1 MLSYAPAAAVAGSH
15 PWSPFEPWFSP
26 FLPHATSL
34 VLLVLIAHLVC
45 RHWRGSGVL
54 GVAGLVGIW
63 AWTNALQHQ
72 KSTTTPPPDAR
83 VISAGF
89 ANLGISKAPAPGA
102 ADALQDWASEQPFD
116 LFGVV
121 ECSTSQLEN
130 IRSWQKW
137 HTVHAEP
144 ENHSADGIA
153 LFSMHPIRSV
163 KIARTS
169 NARLDHLTAIVD
181 APGGTF
187 QVELTHPCPP
197 VPGWLHQRQA
207 ELNQIS
213 TAATSSNWPVVVL
226 GDLNETPYGA
236 SWRRLLKTSGLS
248 ATGPLG
254 TPTWPSQLKGVP
266 VPQCL
271 GIRIDH
277 ILVGPEWEAGPL
289 KVGPKITSDHRPIR
303 VEIWLGDQEET

>member
-1 MLSYAPAAAVAGSH
+1 
-15 PWSPFEPWFSP
+15 
-26 FLPHATSL
+26 
-34 VLLVLIAHLVC
+34 
-45 RHWRGSGVL
+45 
-54 GVAGLVGIW
+54 
-63 AWTNALQHQ
+63 
-72 KSTTTPPPDAR
+72 
-83 VISAGF
+83 
-89 ANLGISKAPAPGA
+89 
-102 ADALQDWASEQPFD
+102 
-116 LFGVV
+116 
-121 ECSTSQLEN
+121 
-130 IRSWQKW
+130 
-137 HTVHAEP
+137 
-144 ENHSADGIA
+144 
-153 LFSMHPIRSV
+153 MHPIQSV

-197 VPGWLHQRQA
+197 VPGWLHQRRA

-213 TAATSSNWPVVVL
+213 AAATSSNWPVVVL

-303 VEIWLGDQEET
+303 VEVWLGDQEET

>member
-1 MLSYAPAAAVAGSH
+1 
-15 PWSPFEPWFSP
+15 
-26 FLPHATSL
+26 
-34 VLLVLIAHLVC
+34 
-45 RHWRGSGVL
+45 
-54 GVAGLVGIW
+54 
-63 AWTNALQHQ
+63 
-72 KSTTTPPPDAR
+72 
-83 VISAGF
+83 
-89 ANLGISKAPAPGA
+89 
-102 ADALQDWASEQPFD
+102 
-116 LFGVV
+116 VV
-121 ECSTSQLEN
+121 ECSTSQLEH
-130 IRSWQKW
+130 IRSWQNW

-144 ENHSADGIA
+144 ENLSADGIA

-163 KIARTS
+163 KIARTP